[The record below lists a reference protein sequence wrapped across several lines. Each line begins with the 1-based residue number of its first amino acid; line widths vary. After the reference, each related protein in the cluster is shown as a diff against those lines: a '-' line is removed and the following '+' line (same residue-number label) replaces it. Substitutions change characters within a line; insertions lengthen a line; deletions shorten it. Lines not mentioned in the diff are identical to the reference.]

1 MSREILI
8 KRTLKAL
15 SKLPEDKI
23 QEVHD
28 FADFILKKYD
38 EEALQN
44 GIEYLVSES
53 ETFDFL
59 NEEEELYS
67 QDDLK
72 EKY

>member
-38 EEALQN
+38 EEALQK

-59 NEEEELYS
+59 NEEDELYS

>member
-44 GIEYLVSES
+44 GVEHLVSES

-67 QDDLK
+67 QHDLK

>member
-38 EEALQN
+38 EEALQK

-67 QDDLK
+67 NDDLK

>member
-44 GIEYLVSES
+44 GVEHLASES

-67 QDDLK
+67 QHDLK